1 MLTVKHSLMNVV
13 RLGILV
19 MGWAHFGSVA
29 LAQTPAKWP
38 ERAVSFSVPFP
49 PGGPVDTTARLTAA
63 PLALLWSVPTPIEN
77 KAGAGGIVGALAAAK
92 AAPDGYNFFFGA
104 IHHAI
109 LPSLKANLG
118 YDIQKD
124 FVPVG
129 LTARFPIV
137 LVVHPSLPVKNVA
150 ELIAYAK
157 ANPSKLSYSS
167 SGTGGGTH
175 LAGELFKSMA
185 GITMQHIPYKGSAP
199 AMQDLVGGQV
209 QLMFADATSA
219 LPFIKS
225 GKIRAL
231 AVGNPT
237 PSVFFPELPTID
249 ASGLPGYEGYSWT
262 GVFAPKGTPA
272 ETVQRISADM
282 KQVLSEPKTVQ
293 ALMAAGAEPAPNTPE
308 EFRTFLAN
316 EITKWGEIIKR
327 ANIKADD

>member
-1 MLTVKHSLMNVV
+1 M
-13 RLGILV
+13 
-19 MGWAHFGSVA
+19 
-29 LAQTPAKWP
+29 
-38 ERAVSFSVPFP
+38 
-49 PGGPVDTTARLTAA
+49 
-63 PLALLWSVPTPIEN
+63 PTPIEN

-92 AAPDGYNFFFGA
+92 AAADGYNFFFGA

-109 LPSLKANLG
+109 LPSSKPNLG

-157 ANPSKLSYSS
+157 ANPNKLSYSS

-262 GVFAPKGTPA
+262 GVFTPKGTPA
-272 ETVQRISADM
+272 ETVQRINADM
-282 KQVLSEPKTVQ
+282 KQVLSDPKTVQ
-293 ALMAAGAEPAPNTPE
+293 ALMAAGAEPAPSTPE

-316 EITKWGEIIKR
+316 EITKWGDIIKR
-327 ANIKADD
+327 ANIKVDD

>member
-1 MLTVKHSLMNVV
+1 MFKQSFLRVLCVGLATVG
-13 RLGILV
+13 LGANLLV
-19 MGWAHFGSVA
+19 SVA
-29 LAQTPAKWP
+29 QAQAKWP
-38 ERAVSFSVPFP
+38 ERSVSFIVPFP
-49 PGGPVDTTARLTAA
+49 PGGPVDTTARLTTA

-109 LPSLKANLG
+109 LPSLKPNLG

-124 FVPVG
+124 FLPVG

-157 ANPSKLSYSS
+157 ANPNKLSYSS

-185 GITMQHIPYKGSAP
+185 GITMQHVPYKGSAP

-249 ASGLPGYEGYSWT
+249 ASGLAGYEGYSWT
-262 GVFAPKGTPA
+262 GVFTPKGTPA
-272 ETVQRISADM
+272 ETVQRINADM

-293 ALMAAGAEPAPNTPE
+293 ALMAAGAEPAPSTPE
-308 EFRTFLAN
+308 EFRAFLAN
-316 EITKWGEIIKR
+316 EITKWGDIIKR
-327 ANIKADD
+327 ANIKVDD